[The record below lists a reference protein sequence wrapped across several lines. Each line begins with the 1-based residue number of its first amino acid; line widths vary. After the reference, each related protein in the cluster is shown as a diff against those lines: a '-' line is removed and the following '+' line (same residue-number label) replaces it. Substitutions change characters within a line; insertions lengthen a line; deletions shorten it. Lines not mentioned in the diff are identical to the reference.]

1 MSSIEDRLFT
11 LHAEVC
17 KAMAN
22 PTRLKILNALQHG
35 EQPVRVLAK
44 LLHVRKANLSQ
55 HLAVLRQRGIVA
67 TRREGLNIYYRC
79 ANPKMLKA
87 CDILREVLLEQ
98 LAEGGRLIE
107 QISQRPSARR
117 ARHSAAATMAAAS
130 EE

>member
-1 MSSIEDRLFT
+1 MGSMEDRLFA

-22 PTRLKILNALQHG
+22 PIRLKILNALQRG
-35 EQPVRVLAK
+35 EQSVQVLAK
-44 LLHVRKANLSQ
+44 TLKLRKANLSQ
-55 HLAVLRQRGIVA
+55 HLAILRQRGIVA

-87 CDILREVLLEQ
+87 CDLLREVLLEQ

-107 QISQRPSARR
+107 QAGRR
-117 ARHSAAATMAAAS
+117 
-130 EE
+130 